1 MAQCNINRVRA
12 RRFATGAGF
21 LSFSRGYEA
30 FWRVVTHGF
39 QNGLGN
45 GVLAAATLSDPLLD
59 STWLSRLRG
68 AIPELYQ

>member
-12 RRFATGAGF
+12 RRFTTGTGF
-21 LSFSRGYEA
+21 LSFPRGYEV
-30 FWRVVTHGF
+30 FLRVVTHGF

-45 GVLAAATLSDPLLD
+45 GVLAVATLSDPLLD
-59 STWLSRLRG
+59 STLLSRLRG